1 MNSNRL
7 PLDIAITA
15 LAPIIWGSTYLVT
28 SELLPAGYP
37 LTMALLRALPAGLLL
52 LLIVRRLPRGVWIY
66 RTAVLGALN
75 FSLFWSLLFV
85 AAYRLPGGVAAT
97 VGAIQPLLVVALAR
111 LWLGQAL
118 LPLAIVSGM
127 LGIGGVGMLV
137 LAPQAEL
144 DGLGIL
150 AALIGAAAMAAGTV
164 LSRRWHPPVSNL
176 TFTAWQLSAGGLF
189 LVPLAFCV
197 EPPLRAL
204 ELRNLGA
211 IAYLSLIGA
220 ALSYFCWFRGIAR
233 LEPAAV
239 ASLGLLSPLVAVL
252 LGWLVL
258 QQTLTAVQLAGI
270 FIVLLSIWFSQNTH
284 ASFRGGKALLPER

>member
-97 VGAIQPLLVVALAR
+97 IGAIQPLLVVALAR

-137 LAPQAEL
+137 LAPQAEP

-197 EPPLRAL
+197 EPPLPAL

>member
-28 SELLPAGYP
+28 SEFLPAGYP

-52 LLIVRRLPRGVWIY
+52 LLIVRSLPRGAWIY

-75 FSLFWSLLFV
+75 FSVFWSLLFV

-118 LPLAIVSGM
+118 LPLAIVSGV
-127 LGIGGVGMLV
+127 LGVCGVGMLV

-150 AALIGAAAMAAGTV
+150 AALIGAASMAAGTV

-176 TFTAWQLSAGGLF
+176 TFTAWQLSAGGL
-189 LVPLAFCV
+189 LLLPIAFCF
-197 EPPLRAL
+197 EPPLPVL
-204 ELRNLGA
+204 QPHNLGA
-211 IAYLSLIGA
+211 IAYLSLLGA
-220 ALSYFCWFRGIAR
+220 ALTYFCWFRGIAR
-233 LEPAAV
+233 LAPAAV

-258 QQTLTAVQLAGI
+258 QQTLTALQMAGI
-270 FIVLLSIWFSQNTH
+270 LIVLLSIWVSQNAH
-284 ASFRGGKALLPER
+284 LPLGGGKAPLPER

>member
-197 EPPLRAL
+197 EPPLPAL

>member
-97 VGAIQPLLVVALAR
+97 IGAIQPLLVVALAR

-118 LPLAIVSGM
+118 LPLAIISGM
-127 LGIGGVGMLV
+127 LGISGVGMLV

-197 EPPLRAL
+197 EPPLPAL